1 MNAVDPQNLRTRVQ
15 ALEEE
20 NEHLKQT
27 LSKVE
32 EAQFQIYTDRLQ
44 DAVMKRFTRFFAP
57 ILFVIAV
64 LGYFGFSYFLKSID
78 AALVSPRIDTL
89 ITSLVDDRVDYKMD
103 ETIKTRFRQLQ
114 AIENSPTA
122 TVHNKYWVLTGSSIV
137 ASDVLSERER
147 IQRYMSS
154 HGIDHRTEYNNLKII
169 KTRPDQ
175 TRPSIYSLAIGPYD
189 TTSDAESMK
198 SKALQDGF
206 RKSAY
211 IKEVR
216 DAEVIQKA
224 SF

>member
-1 MNAVDPQNLRTRVQ
+1 MDELYSLRTRVQ

-44 DAVMKRFTRFFAP
+44 DAVVKRFTRFFAP

-89 ITSLVDDRVDYKMD
+89 ITALVDDRVDYKMD
-103 ETIKTRFRQLQ
+103 QTIKTRFRQLQ
-114 AIENSPTA
+114 AIEASPTT
-122 TVHNKYWVLTGSSIV
+122 TVRDKYWVMTGSSII
-137 ASDVLSERER
+137 AGDVLSERER
-147 IQRYMSS
+147 VQRYMSA
-154 HGIDHRTEYNNLKII
+154 HGIDHSTQYSNLKII

-175 TRPSIYSLAIGPYD
+175 NRPTIFSLAIGPYD
-189 TTSDAESMK
+189 TANDAQSMK
-198 SKALQDGF
+198 SQALQDGF
-206 RKSAY
+206 RTSTD
-211 IKEVR
+211 IKKIS
-216 DAEVIQKA
+216 DAEVIQNTRL
-224 SF
+224 